1 MPARYPQCQ
10 GQAFLLPI
18 FCGDKIL
25 LPGIDHLPCT
35 AAPIKRTRPGL
46 HGGVIS
52 RLLAPNVPADE
63 AVVESLVRV
72 AFKTV
77 RITGPSSA
85 LDTAAITEILQRDYS
100 NMIRRSSA
108 GTSKEAPLS
117 VAPSSS
123 TAKGKGQRTKCK
135 EQRAKGKRQ
144 RAKGKGIAQRA
155 KGKGQQNH
163 CKSRAPAPRP
173 CCARTPPH
181 HGRRRGEK
189 LPARPAWPWQ

>member
-1 MPARYPQCQ
+1 MPARNPQCQ

-52 RLLAPNVPADE
+52 RLLAPNVPADV

-108 GTSKEAPLS
+108 GTRKSNPKSRIQSQESIRRQRPPIKSCQAIGESERSWELPSSPIVETKIQNPDNQIQNPKSKIPAA
-117 VAPSSS
+117 APSS
-123 TAKGKGQRTKCK
+123 KVVK
-135 EQRAKGKRQ
+135 
-144 RAKGKGIAQRA
+144 
-155 KGKGQQNH
+155 
-163 CKSRAPAPRP
+163 P
-173 CCARTPPH
+173 
-181 HGRRRGEK
+181 
-189 LPARPAWPWQ
+189 